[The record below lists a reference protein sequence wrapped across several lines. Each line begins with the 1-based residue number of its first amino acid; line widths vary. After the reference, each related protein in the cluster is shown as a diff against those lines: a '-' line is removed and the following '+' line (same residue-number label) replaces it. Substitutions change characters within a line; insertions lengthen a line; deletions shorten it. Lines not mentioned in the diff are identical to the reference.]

1 MKQLKE
7 HLFLIG
13 FMGVG
18 KTSVSR
24 ELSRML
30 GVQEIDT
37 DTMIVE
43 QEGMAI
49 NEIFATKGEEY
60 FRQTETSLLDQ
71 LRTKAPCILWGGNGY
86 APGECSKD
94 GRNGTDLSAASFAGD
109 DL

>member
-49 NEIFATKGEEY
+49 NEIFATKGEE
-60 FRQTETSLLDQ
+60 
-71 LRTKAPCILWGGNGY
+71 WGGNGY